1 MYCAFVLCY
10 LLDAFDSIDVDAA
23 VAYLL
28 RCRVRLAL
36 FRDAVQL
43 LPRPHLTRHT
53 PPLFSL
59 A

>member
-28 RCRVRLAL
+28 RCQVRM
-36 FRDAVQL
+36 L
-43 LPRPHLTRHT
+43 LLLSHYLPQYSLTIGS
-53 PPLFSL
+53 PPLWPL